1 MLSMRRLISFAVL
14 SALIVVSQLG
24 THSARAT
31 TPNVVM
37 FLADDMGWTDWQ
49 YDATLNPTGSVVY
62 ETPNLLQLAQRS
74 VNFTSAYAPAPVC
87 SPTRAA
93 ILTGK
98 SPTRLQITNIIP
110 SPPNT
115 TNNLREPGQQNLL
128 PGYNAQPNFV
138 KVMQTSGYATG
149 LFGKWHLG
157 GTAPTCSCYGF
168 DVNVGGS
175 DLGSPQNAG

>member
-1 MLSMRRLISFAVL
+1 MVSRRRFQWTAALCSLLLIGAFSGADHDT
-14 SALIVVSQLG
+14 AA
-24 THSARAT
+24 HAT
-31 TPNVVM
+31 PPPNVVM

-49 YDATLNPTGSVVY
+49 KDATLNPTGSVVY

-110 SPPNT
+110 
-115 TNNLREPGQQNLL
+115 
-128 PGYNAQPNFV
+128 
-138 KVMQTSGYATG
+138 
-149 LFGKWHLG
+149 
-157 GTAPTCSCYGF
+157 
-168 DVNVGGS
+168 
-175 DLGSPQNAG
+175 